1 MRINREKPLVQRI
14 DQILYSPVYFVVL
27 GGLTILSN
35 VFSMELVAYTLL
47 LATGIYVCLYGRDLL
62 PIFPIFVFGYIS
74 PSRGNNPGL
83 IDNSVFSLQGG
94 GIYLAI
100 LLTAFAVSLVYRVV
114 TDPVFGGKKFL
125 QKKRQLLSGMLVLG
139 AAYAVSGVFSGQWAE
154 YGWRNLLFA
163 FLQLVAIAGLYY
175 LLSGAVQW
183 ESAPKAYLFW
193 TGISF
198 GYVLLIELIAIYFKE
213 DVIVNGSIWRER
225 IITGWGHYNSI
236 GALFAMV
243 IPLPFFLTGKG
254 KYAWFAYLSA
264 FLFCIGLLFTCS
276 RGSIIVGV
284 PIYLATYVLSVL
296 HSRHARLQKWTHVL
310 HALIIGTPILVLVV
324 FNDELQQLFRNLP
337 VIGTDASF
345 RMRLDTYVEG
355 FKQFAKFPVF
365 GGSFFPLKEDLY
377 KWALSSTTFGYLFP
391 PRWHNTIIQL
401 LATGGVVCFAA
412 YLVHRVQT
420 IKLFT
425 SNFTTEK
432 LFVALSFAALLL
444 TSMGDCHFFNVGPVL
459 IYSGAL
465 AIVECK
471 LNKTVTK

>member
-1 MRINREKPLVQRI
+1 MRINRENPLVQRI

-74 PSRGNNPGL
+74 PSKGNNPGL
-83 IDNSVFSLQGG
+83 NENSVFSLQGG
-94 GIYLAI
+94 GIYLAV
-100 LLTAFAVSLVYRVV
+100 LLIAFAVCLVYRLV

-125 QKKRQLLSGMLVLG
+125 QKKRQLLSGMLILA
-139 AAYAVSGVFSGQWAE
+139 AAYAVSGIFSGQWAE

-175 LLSGAVQW
+175 LLSGAVVW

-193 TGISF
+193 TGISL
-198 GYVLLIELIAIYFKE
+198 GYVLLAELIGIYVKESAIV
-213 DVIVNGSIWRER
+213 DGVILRER
-225 IITGWGHYNSI
+225 IATGWGHYNSM

-264 FLFCIGLLFTCS
+264 FLFCVGLLFTCS

-296 HSRHARLQKWTHVL
+296 HSRHARLQKWTHVF
-310 HALIIGTPILVLVV
+310 HALIIGTPILVLVI
-324 FNDELQQLFRNLP
+324 FNDELQHLFRELP
-337 VIGTDASF
+337 VLGADASS
-345 RMRLDTYVEG
+345 RMRLETYAEG
-355 FKQFAKFPVF
+355 IKQFIKFPVF

-377 KWALSSTTFGYLFP
+377 KWASNSTTFGYLFP

-401 LATGGVVCFAA
+401 LATGGVVCLAA

-432 LFVALSFAALLL
+432 LFVGLSFAALLA
-444 TSMGDCHFFNVGPVL
+444 TSMVDCHFFNVGPTL

-471 LNKTVTK
+471 LNKPIIK

>member
-1 MRINREKPLVQRI
+1 MRINRESPLIQRLN
-14 DQILYSPVYFVVL
+14 QILYSPEYFMLL

-74 PSRGNNPGL
+74 PSKGNNPGL
-83 IDNSVFSLQGG
+83 NENSVFSLQGG
-94 GIYLAI
+94 GVYLAV
-100 LLTAFAVSLVYRVV
+100 LLIAFAVCLVYRLV

-125 QKKRQLLSGMLVLG
+125 QKKRQLLSGMLILA
-139 AAYAVSGVFSGQWAE
+139 AAYAVSGIFSGQWAE

-175 LLSGAVQW
+175 LLSGAVVW

-193 TGISF
+193 TGISL
-198 GYVLLIELIAIYFKE
+198 GYVLLAELIGIYVKESAIV
-213 DVIVNGSIWRER
+213 DGVILRER
-225 IITGWGHYNSI
+225 IATGWGHYNSM

-264 FLFCIGLLFTCS
+264 FLFCVGLLFTCS

-296 HSRHARLQKWTHVL
+296 HSRHARLQKWTHVF
-310 HALIIGTPILVLVV
+310 HALIIGTPILVLVI
-324 FNDELQQLFRNLP
+324 FNDELQHLFRELP
-337 VIGTDASF
+337 VLGADASS
-345 RMRLDTYVEG
+345 RMRLETYAEG
-355 FKQFAKFPVF
+355 IKQFIKFPVF

-377 KWALSSTTFGYLFP
+377 KWALNSTTFGYLFP

-401 LATGGVVCFAA
+401 LATGGVVCLAA

-432 LFVALSFAALLL
+432 LFVGLSFAALLA
-444 TSMGDCHFFNVGPVL
+444 TSMVDCHFFNVGPTL

>member
-1 MRINREKPLVQRI
+1 MRINRESPLIQRLN
-14 DQILYSPVYFVVL
+14 QILYSPEYFMLL
-27 GGLTILSN
+27 GGLTVLAN
-35 VFSMELVAYTLL
+35 VFCMEFVAYTLL

-74 PSRGNNPGL
+74 PSKGNNPGL
-83 IDNSVFSLQGG
+83 NENSVFSLQGG

-100 LLTAFAVSLVYRVV
+100 LLTAFAASLVYRVV

-125 QKKRQLLSGMLVLG
+125 QKKRQLLSGMLILA
-139 AAYAVSGVFSGQWAE
+139 AAYAVSGIFSGQWAE

-175 LLSGAVQW
+175 LLSGAVVW

-193 TGISF
+193 TGISL
-198 GYVLLIELIAIYFKE
+198 GYVLLAELIGIYVKESAIV
-213 DVIVNGSIWRER
+213 DGVILRER
-225 IITGWGHYNSI
+225 IATGWGHYNSM

-264 FLFCIGLLFTCS
+264 FLFCVGLLFTCS

-296 HSRHARLQKWTHVL
+296 HSRHARLQKWTHVF
-310 HALIIGTPILVLVV
+310 HALIIGAPILVLVI
-324 FNDELQQLFRNLP
+324 FNDELQHLFRELP
-337 VIGTDASF
+337 VLGADPSS
-345 RMRLDTYVEG
+345 RMRLETYAEG
-355 FKQFAKFPVF
+355 IKQFIKFPMF

-377 KWALSSTTFGYLFP
+377 KWASNSTTFGYLFP

-401 LATGGVVCFAA
+401 LATGGVVCLAA

-432 LFVALSFAALLL
+432 LFVGLSFAALLA
-444 TSMGDCHFFNVGPVL
+444 TSMVDCHFFNVGPTL

-471 LNKTVTK
+471 LNKPIIK